1 MCCFL
6 LSLPLIPSSVSV
18 VFDFNASLIDVAPFS
33 PILLSVDLVRIGKSG
48 LLIGAIL
55 LATNYKGFCWRT
67 SGQCTVLVVSEERE
81 GATALKP
88 R

>member
-1 MCCFL
+1 M
-6 LSLPLIPSSVSV
+6 SVL
-18 VFDFNASLIDVAPFS
+18 FNINASLNAVAPAS
-33 PILLSVDLVRIGKSG
+33 PITLSVDFVRIGKSG

-55 LATNYKGFCWRT
+55 LATKYKGFCWRT
-67 SGQCTVLVVSEERE
+67 SGQCTVLVVSEERK